1 MAYDIEKTVPKRTV
15 KSIRIPRLKYKFRLE
30 LCQKM
35 KEIDDD
41 INFYSLRPL
50 THEFLNFIDGKRTIS
65 EIAEAVGYEYGVKIK
80 GEHVLLFM
88 QSLKEEGYISLESS
102 K

>member
-1 MAYDIEKTVPKRTV
+1 MDYDLEKTVPKRIV
-15 KSIRIPRLKYKFRLE
+15 QPIRIPRLKYKFRWE

-35 KEIDDD
+35 KKVDDD

-65 EIAEAVGYEYGVKIK
+65 EIAEAVGYEYCVKIK

-88 QSLKEEGYISLESS
+88 QSLKEDGYLSLESI